1 MMDYRQMINQKY
13 SVRDYKEKKVDAKT
27 AKEIRD
33 YANRCPKLVDDI
45 AVDIR
50 FMDNDDVY
58 RQIDG
63 FAGYKGILINAPHYA
78 ILLSE
83 KKEYYIEN
91 AGYVGEGICLKAQE
105 LGVNSCWITFKD
117 SKTIIHKLNIV
128 TDKEVVGIIALGYGK
143 KTRKLTTGAIKTG
156 GNYTQANMKRK
167 KETGASRIPLQQI
180 VYIDQWGKEAD
191 VDALMERALYDP
203 MDYARRAPSTLN
215 RQPWRFII
223 DGAKIIL
230 TVRDDEETNEYEE
243 QIDAGIA
250 MLYFEGVIEQSLCS
264 IQWKLGAV
272 DNTYNIPENYKIV
285 ASCEV

>member
-1 MMDYRQMINQKY
+1 MDYRQMIKNKY
-13 SVRDYKEKKVDAKT
+13 SVRDYKDKKVDAKT
-27 AKEIRD
+27 AKAIRD
-33 YANRCPKLVDDI
+33 YANHCPKLVDDI

-50 FMDNDDVY
+50 FMDNSAVY

-63 FAGYKGILINAPHYA
+63 FAGYKGILIDAPHYA

-83 KKEYYIEN
+83 KKDHYIEN

-105 LGVNSCWITFKD
+105 LGVNTCWITFKD

-143 KTRKLTTGAIKTG
+143 KLRKRTIGSVKTG
-156 GNYTQANMKRK
+156 GNYTQANMDRK
-167 KETGASRIPLQQI
+167 KDSGAGRMPLQQI
-180 VYIDQWGKEAD
+180 VYIDKWGNEAD
-191 VDALMERALYDP
+191 VDVLIDRALYDP
-203 MDYARRAPSTLN
+203 LDYARMAPSTLN

-223 DGAKIIL
+223 NGAKIIL
-230 TVRDDEETNEYEE
+230 AVRDDEETDEYEE

-264 IQWKLGAV
+264 IQWHLG
-272 DNTYNIPENYKIV
+272 
-285 ASCEV
+285 

>member
-1 MMDYRQMINQKY
+1 MDYRQMIKEKH
-13 SVRDYKEKKVDAKT
+13 SVRDYKDKKVDAKI

-50 FMDNDDVY
+50 FMDYDDVY

-63 FAGYKGILINAPHYA
+63 FAGYKGILIEAPHYA

-83 KKEYYIEN
+83 KKDHYIEN

-105 LGVNSCWITFKD
+105 LGVNTCWITFKD

-143 KTRKLTTGAIKTG
+143 KVRKRTIGSVKIG
-156 GNYTQANMKRK
+156 GNYTQANMDRK
-167 KETGASRIPLQQI
+167 KDAGAGRIPLQQI
-180 VYIDQWGKEAD
+180 VFIDKWGREAD

-203 MDYARRAPSTLN
+203 MDYARLAPSTLN

-223 DGAKIIL
+223 DGSKIIL
-230 TVRDDEETNEYEE
+230 AVRDDVETDEYEE

-264 IQWKLGAV
+264 IQWDFAAV
-272 DNTYNIPENYKIV
+272 DNVYGIPEEYKIV